1 MSSTQDQIEAALRS
15 ILASVGQQDPV
26 YLQHLAEDVQQGR
39 PNENQS
45 RSSRFSRQPSSAS
58 ESGERYNGAMSKG
71 PVPRPYDDTTGLQ
84 GFSTVSQSLR
94 NSMTSSDT
102 TSAFAAAG
110 NRMLSSSMSR
120 THNFSLPQISPLL
133 KRRNTSTRSFVSKE
147 PTRSEEFPI
156 EIVFK
161 SDSGC
166 DSNDDHI
173 RTHIR
178 LCKEFSSD
186 ETSRELRF
194 IDDLQPVPDGYV
206 LALKKSKTIYV
217 VIDEDEDSV
226 GFQNN
231 ASPRVPVSSI
241 TCANEDVE
249 DSVSVRTYGTPRA
262 LPSTAKNINTQH
274 QYHSNEVPHHMR
286 ECFHLDEALTYTDER
301 ISSSILE
308 DDISI
313 KSYTKLPEN
322 KVKRLTLITLLKFFS
337 GIEDEICPAKLKRKH
352 FPVQNVRSHTTKK
365 PN

>member
-26 YLQHLAEDVQQGR
+26 YLQRLAEDVQQGR
-39 PNENQS
+39 QNENQS
-45 RSSRFSRQPSSAS
+45 RSSRFSRQPSSGS

-71 PVPRPYDDTTGLQ
+71 PVQRPYDDSTGLQ

-147 PTRSEEFPI
+147 PKRSEEFPI

-186 ETSRELRF
+186 EVTGLIRAKLSKYIGDRHFSLRIQHWGGRQTSRELRF

-231 ASPRVPVSSI
+231 AFPRVPVSSI

-274 QYHSNEVPHHMR
+274 QYHINEVPHHMR
-286 ECFHLDEALTYTDER
+286 EYSCKEMYNRQVPVVLNHLMISKR
-301 ISSSILE
+301 IVTRAIPWTFQHFNPLNQFTE
-308 DDISI
+308 
-313 KSYTKLPEN
+313 
-322 KVKRLTLITLLKFFS
+322 TLRS
-337 GIEDEICPAKLKRKH
+337 GH
-352 FPVQNVRSHTTKK
+352 
-365 PN
+365 